1 MKYLRKLEDKIL
13 NGLLFLL
20 PRNPEKDENSIV
32 LRFTFGIFEGLMLA
46 AAIGSTVS
54 SVVQRRKARKSSEK
68 MAQKARLQRE
78 KEAKDME
85 EAQKASRTP
94 LAPRNQQLEVQ
105 ASPTSAMKAK
115 RGALGIKSSKRG
127 KSKLRI
133 GSGSGGTGAR
143 YA

>member
-85 EAQKASRTP
+85 EAQKASRP
-94 LAPRNQQLEVQ
+94 P
-105 ASPTSAMKAK
+105 
-115 RGALGIKSSKRG
+115 
-127 KSKLRI
+127 
-133 GSGSGGTGAR
+133 
-143 YA
+143 